1 MDMIKEKIFEVDTL
15 IKLDIDNQSYIT
27 IKDELVHELAESELR
42 IDALQE
48 RVEIL
53 NQVAEYLPASVE
65 NQQQMKLNLSN

>member
-27 IKDELVHELAESELR
+27 IKDELVHELAEFELR

-53 NQVAEYLPASVE
+53 NQVAEYLPASVV
-65 NQQQMKLNLSN
+65 KTSNK